1 MVSAASKPQ
10 PNMSDSESSGAVT
23 PAAETGSTPSAPPA
37 TNPDQPPSTFG
48 NNRGS
53 GLARGKRPVSPAP
66 QAASGAPATDYKP
79 TAVSIVTA
87 PTEYKNPFAPPAPP
101 AEVTPEVKAPA
112 PAAAAPA
119 PVAETPP
126 PAADT
131 GVPPATAPEPEP
143 APEPEA
149 KAELKILPPE
159 APKRVEHN
167 WESQSFRS
175 AAAQGREEQARG
187 AGFPDADRRPR
198 RDDRRDDRRGDRPV
212 FRPER
217 ERRGDRPDE
226 FRSASGESARP
237 AGGDLGRPEV
247 APPPRAEAPKKS
259 GGFLGWLKSLFA
271 GPAPAAGATPS
282 EGRGEREYGRDGGYR
297 RRRHRGGRGRRFQG
311 DPRGPREG
319 GPREGGQREGPSG
332 QFSGEPRSPD
342 GEGGDFRQHG
352 RHRRR
357 RHRGGGG
364 GGGGG
369 YRGGGGGFR
378 GDSGYRNDPRPDSG
392 PPPSGS

>member
-1 MVSAASKPQ
+1 
-10 PNMSDSESSGAVT
+10 MSDSESSGAVT

-37 TNPDQPPSTFG
+37 THPDQPPSTFG

-53 GLARGKRPVSPAP
+53 GLARGKRPTSPAP
-66 QAASGAPATDYKP
+66 QAASAAPATDYKP

-101 AEVTPEVKAPA
+101 AQVAAEVKAPA
-112 PAAAAPA
+112 PAAAEAAPA
-119 PVAETPP
+119 PVAATPP

-131 GVPPATAPEPEP
+131 VVPPAAASE
-143 APEPEA
+143 PEPEA

-187 AGFPDADRRPR
+187 AGVPDADRRPR
-198 RDDRRDDRRGDRPV
+198 RDDRRDDRRGDRP
-212 FRPER
+212 
-217 ERRGDRPDE
+217 
-226 FRSASGESARP
+226 
-237 AGGDLGRPEV
+237 EV
-247 APPPRAEAPKKS
+247 APPPRTEAPKKS
-259 GGFLGWLKSLFA
+259 GGFFGWLKGLFA
-271 GPAPAAGATPS
+271 GPAPTAGATPS

-332 QFSGEPRSPD
+332 QFSGEPRSQG

-357 RHRGGGG
+357 RRG

-369 YRGGGGGFR
+369 YRGEGGGFR
-378 GDSGYRNDPRPDSG
+378 GDSGYRNNPRPDSG

>member
-53 GLARGKRPVSPAP
+53 GLARGKRPTSPAP
-66 QAASGAPATDYKP
+66 QAASAAPATDYKP

-101 AEVTPEVKAPA
+101 AQVAAEVKAPA
-112 PAAAAPA
+112 PAAAEAAPA
-119 PVAETPP
+119 PVAATPP

-131 GVPPATAPEPEP
+131 VVPPAAAPEPES
-143 APEPEA
+143 EPEA

-187 AGFPDADRRPR
+187 AGVPDADRRP
-198 RDDRRDDRRGDRPV
+198 RRDDRRGDRPV

-217 ERRGDRPDE
+217 DRRSERPDD
-226 FRSASGESARP
+226 FRGASSESPRP
-237 AGGDLGRPEV
+237 AGNDFGRPEV
-247 APPPRAEAPKKS
+247 APPPRTEAPKKS
-259 GGFLGWLKSLFA
+259 GGFFGWLKSLFA
-271 GPAPAAGATPS
+271 GPAPTAGATPS

-311 DPRGPREG
+311 DQRGPREG

-332 QFSGEPRSPD
+332 QFSGEPRSQG

-357 RHRGGGG
+357 RRGGG

-369 YRGGGGGFR
+369 YRGGGGFR
-378 GDSGYRNDPRPDSG
+378 GDSGYRNEPRPDSG